1 MPRRLLVVSL
11 CALAIV
17 WSNVPLP
24 VRAPTAPTVTGPSAE
39 RALPF
44 AMPSTSA
51 LPAIAPVAVVDI
63 RPSRLVI
70 PRINLDA
77 TIEARGLDAN
87 RNMQTAKDFKHVAW
101 YDLGPA
107 PGQPG
112 DALLNGHVNW
122 WTGGAVFTR
131 LSQIRTG
138 DEVIVIRADGAIVR
152 FKVTAKRT
160 VDWNARIAS
169 LFAPSPVSTLTLI
182 TCTGTWN
189 PLIQSDTQRLL
200 VSAVLE

>member
-1 MPRRLLVVSL
+1 MPRRVLVLSL
-11 CALAIV
+11 CTLAVLWGNVALRV
-17 WSNVPLP
+17 Q
-24 VRAPTAPTVTGPSAE
+24 APTARTLTGPSAE

-44 AMPSTSA
+44 AMPSRSA
-51 LPAIAPVAVVDI
+51 APAIAPVAVVDI

-87 RNMQTAKDFKHVAW
+87 RNMQTAKDVHHVAW

-112 DALLNGHVNW
+112 DALMNGHVNW
-122 WTGGAVFTR
+122 WTGAAVFTR
-131 LSQIRTG
+131 LSQIRMG
-138 DEVIVIRADGAIVR
+138 DEVIVVRADGSSVR
-152 FKVTAKRT
+152 FKVTAKHT
-160 VDWNARIAS
+160 VAWNARIAS
-169 LFAPSPVSTLTLI
+169 LFAPSTEATLTLI
-182 TCTGTWN
+182 TCTGTWD
-189 PLIQSDTQRLL
+189 PFIQSDTQRLL

>member
-1 MPRRLLVVSL
+1 MPRRVLVLSL
-11 CALAIV
+11 CTLAIL
-17 WSNVPLP
+17 WSNVPLS
-24 VRAPTAPTVTGPSAE
+24 VQTPTDRTLTGPSAE

-44 AMPSTSA
+44 AMPSPSA

-87 RNMQTAKDFKHVAW
+87 RNMQTARDFHHVAW

-112 DALLNGHVNW
+112 DALMNGHVNW
-122 WTGGAVFTR
+122 WTGSAVFTR
-131 LSQIRTG
+131 LSQIRKG
-138 DEVIVIRADGAIVR
+138 DQVIVIRADGSRVKFR
-152 FKVTAKRT
+152 VTARRT

-169 LFAPSPVSTLTLI
+169 LFAPSTVATLTLI

>member
-1 MPRRLLVVSL
+1 MPRRVLVLSL
-11 CALAIV
+11 CALAIL
-17 WSNVPLP
+17 WSSVSLP
-24 VRAPTAPTVTGPSAE
+24 VQTPTVPTVIGPSAE

-44 AMPSTSA
+44 SMANPSA
-51 LPAIAPVAVVDI
+51 LPAIAPVAVVDMI
-63 RPSRLVI
+63 PARLLI

-87 RNMQTAKDFKHVAW
+87 RNMLTPKDIHHVAW

-112 DALLNGHVNW
+112 DALMNGHVNW
-122 WTGGAVFTR
+122 WTGSAVFTR
-131 LSQIRTG
+131 LSQIRVG
-138 DEVIVIRADGAIVR
+138 DEVIVIRADGARVM

-160 VDWNARIAS
+160 VAWNARIAS
-169 LFAPSPVSTLTLI
+169 LFAPSTAATLTLI
-182 TCTGTWN
+182 TCTGSWN
-189 PLIQSDTQRLL
+189 PLIQTDTQRLL

>member
-1 MPRRLLVVSL
+1 MPRRVLILSL
-11 CALAIV
+11 CALAIL
-17 WSNVPLP
+17 WTNTATTAQTPP
-24 VRAPTAPTVTGPSAE
+24 ARKPAAPTGSQTLSTPAPTRSSQPT
-39 RALPF
+39 L
-44 AMPSTSA
+44 
-51 LPAIAPVAVVDI
+51 APVAVVNLT
-63 RPSRLVI
+63 PARLVI

-87 RNMQTAKDFKHVAW
+87 RNMQTAKDFNHVAW

-122 WTGGAVFTR
+122 WTGAAVFTR
-131 LSQIRTG
+131 LSQIRMG
-138 DEVIVIRADGAIVR
+138 DEVIVIRADGARVM
-152 FKVTAKRT
+152 FKVTARRT
-160 VDWNARIAS
+160 VAWNARISS
-169 LFAPSPVSTLTLI
+169 LFAPSPVATLTLI

-189 PLIQSDTQRLL
+189 PLIQSDNQRLL

>member
-1 MPRRLLVVSL
+1 MPRRILLLSL

-17 WSNVPLP
+17 WSNVEIAAQTPSARVP
-24 VRAPTAPTVTGPSAE
+24 AGPSSGG
-39 RALPF
+39 ALSALTARP
-44 AMPSTSA
+44 PA
-51 LPAIAPVAVVDI
+51 LPAVAPVAIDI
-63 RPSRLVI
+63 APKRLVI
-70 PRINLDA
+70 PRINLNA

-87 RNMQTAKDFKHVAW
+87 RNMQTAKDFRHVAW

-122 WTGGAVFTR
+122 WTGDAVFTR
-131 LSQIRTG
+131 LAQIRKG
-138 DEVIVIRADGAIVR
+138 DEVIVFRADGTSVR
-152 FKVTAKRT
+152 YKVTAKRT
-160 VDWNARIAS
+160 VPWNARIAS
-169 LFAPSPVSTLTLI
+169 LFAPSPVATLTLI
-182 TCTGTWN
+182 TCTGVWD